1 MNISGTRRI
10 IAVLSPLAYLTS
22 GPAVVKGDFMDRV
35 LIRELQIE
43 TVIGIYEWEKQVHQT
58 LLIDLDMAWDNRAAA
73 DSDDY
78 SQALCYETVS
88 KRLTALITEKPI
100 ELIETVAEMIAHCL
114 MSEFAVPWVKV
125 RVMKPGAVPSAK
137 AVGVEIERGI

>member
-1 MNISGTRRI
+1 M
-10 IAVLSPLAYLTS
+10 
-22 GPAVVKGDFMDRV
+22 GDFMDRV
-35 LIRELQIE
+35 LRRELQIE

-114 MSEFAVPWVKV
+114 MSEFSVPWVKV

>member
-1 MNISGTRRI
+1 
-10 IAVLSPLAYLTS
+10 
-22 GPAVVKGDFMDRV
+22 MDRV

-78 SQALCYETVS
+78 SLALCYETVS
-88 KRLTALITEKPI
+88 KRLTTLITEKPI

-125 RVMKPGAVPSAK
+125 RVMKPGAVPAAK

>member
-1 MNISGTRRI
+1 
-10 IAVLSPLAYLTS
+10 
-22 GPAVVKGDFMDRV
+22 MDRV

-114 MSEFAVPWVKV
+114 MSEFSVPWVKV
-125 RVMKPGAVPSAK
+125 RVMKPGAVSSAK